1 MRKGVI
7 RQFSIRLFNTTRA
20 RAIGI
25 KLRDEKVSKRKGG
38 NMAKLRIYYVKTF
51 FRGRYVS

>member
-25 KLRDEKVSKRKGG
+25 NYETKQFPKGKEETWQSSG
-38 NMAKLRIYYVKTF
+38 YTTLKPSLEEDM
-51 FRGRYVS
+51 